1 MVRLLKNRAD
11 RLFEQGRFK
20 ECADLRA
27 QIVDL
32 DRRDP
37 WLRLRCAEAF
47 LRAGDVTLAENWF
60 VETAKAFVARGQIR
74 QARAV
79 IGAASAQL
87 GRSIDAVDVLRA
99 TPVCKPASLPPY
111 VAAALPQQIDF
122 SSADPIEIEIY
133 IDDDPPCALVTTPIA
148 GDLIDE
154 ATFDDVYSRGAQ
166 TTEQAARFFAA
177 LSYPSL
183 SGK

>member
-47 LRAGDVTLAENWF
+47 LRAGEATLAENWF

-99 TPVCKPASLPPY
+99 TPVCKPGSLPPY
-111 VAAALPQQIDF
+111 IAPPQIDF
-122 SSADPIEIEIY
+122 SSAEPIEIEIY
-133 IDDDPPCALVTTPIA
+133 IDTDPPRELVAAPIA

-154 ATFDDVYSRGAQ
+154 DTFDDVYSRSAQ
-166 TTEQAARFFAA
+166 STEEAARFFAA
-177 LSYPSL
+177 LSYPSP
-183 SGK
+183 SRK